1 MDGNTIDIPTPG
13 SFIREEL
20 EAREWTQSD
29 LAYILGIAESELSA
43 ILAGKR
49 GITPE
54 RAKAFGKA
62 FDVGPELFT
71 NLQNTYDLA
80 RARDPDPNVARKAR
94 LQSAYPIR
102 DMIKRGWL
110 FDSGIAL
117 LEAELARFF
126 EVATV
131 EQVPRLAHAAMKSNY
146 EEVPAAQLAWLFR
159 VRQMAREMVVPNY
172 SEKGLRKA
180 LVEMRQYMID
190 PTDAGQVARMLN
202 ECGVR
207 FVVVETLPNSKIDGV
222 CFWIDDSPVI
232 GMSLFRDRIDNF
244 WFVLRHEIEHVL
256 RKEGRE
262 AAIIDSELEGA
273 GGGTGEEISE
283 QERNANRA
291 ASDYCVSIKE
301 MDSFFLRKS
310 PFFSERDLLGFA
322 KRMQVHPGIVA
333 GQLRRRL
340 DRWDLF
346 TRHLAKVRQAVIST
360 ALSDG
365 WGQVAPLSN

>member
-1 MDGNTIDIPTPG
+1 MDGNTIDTPTPG
-13 SFIREEL
+13 SFIKEEL
-20 EAREWTQSD
+20 DARGWAQSD
-29 LAYILGIAESELSA
+29 LAYVLGIAESELSA
-43 ILAGKR
+43 ILAGRR
-49 GITPE
+49 GISPE

-71 NLQNTYDLA
+71 NLQNAYDLA
-80 RARDPDPNVARKAR
+80 RAREPDPNVERKAR

-110 FDSGIAL
+110 LDSGVAL

-126 EVATV
+126 GAPTI
-131 EQVPRLAHAAMKSNY
+131 EQVPHLAHAAMKSNY
-146 EEVPAAQLAWLFR
+146 EEILPAQLAWLFR
-159 VRQMAREMVVPNY
+159 VKQMAKEMILPAY

-180 LVEMRQYMID
+180 LVEIRQYMID
-190 PTDAGQVARMLN
+190 PSDASHIARTLG

-207 FVVVETLPNSKIDGV
+207 YVVVEALPGSKIDGA
-222 CFWIDDSPVI
+222 CFWLGDSPVI
-232 GMSLFRDRIDNF
+232 GMTLIKDRIDNF

-256 RKEGRE
+256 NRDGRDVE
-262 AAIIDSELEGA
+262 IIDSELEGD
-273 GGGTGEEISE
+273 GGGTGEGIP
-283 QERNANRA
+283 QEERKANLA
-291 ASDYCVSIKE
+291 ARDYCVPVVE
-301 MDSFFLRKS
+301 MDSYIVRKS

-322 KRMQVHPGIVA
+322 KRLQVHPGIVA

-346 TRHLAKVRQAVIST
+346 SKHLAKVRQSVIST

-365 WGQVAPLSN
+365 WGHIAPLSN